1 MDAIFK
7 TDQGKIRK
15 LNEDSGGIFLNSA
28 NHYLAIVADGMGG
41 HNAGE
46 VASQIAVSSL
56 GELWENTK
64 SFTSPEMAEQ
74 WIRTQ
79 VEYVN
84 KKIFEH
90 SQLHPECEGMGTT
103 LVAALCLDG
112 FATIVNIGDSRCYLH
127 NENGFKQITEDHSL
141 VNELVKAGEIS
152 AEDAEFHPRKNMLLK
167 AMGTELETDM
177 DILTVT
183 LEENDK
189 LLLCSDGLSNKL
201 SVAEMQEI
209 IKDEI
214 ELDQKAK
221 KLINLA
227 NHYGGED
234 NISVAII
241 AAQAESR
248 CKD

>member
-15 LNEDSGGIFLNSA
+15 HNEDSGGIFLNSD
-28 NHYLAIVADGMGG
+28 NHYLAVVADGMGG

-46 VASQIAVSSL
+46 VASEIAVSSL
-56 GELWENTK
+56 GKLWKNTA
-64 SFTSPEMAEQ
+64 SFPSPEETAK
-74 WIRTQ
+74 WVRVQ
-79 VEYVN
+79 VENVN

-90 SQLHPECEGMGTT
+90 AQLHPECEGMGTT
-103 LVAALCLDG
+103 LVAALCGDG
-112 FATIVNIGDSRCYLH
+112 FVTIVNIGDSRCYLY
-127 NENGFKQITEDHSL
+127 NENGFKQLTEDHSL

-152 AEDAEFHPRKNMLLK
+152 EEDAEFHPRKNMLLK

-177 DILTVT
+177 DILTIT

-201 SVAEMQEI
+201 SIAEMEEI
-209 IKDEI
+209 LDNEM
-214 ELDQKAK
+214 ELDLKAN
-221 KLINLA
+221 KLIDLA

-241 AAQAESR
+241 EAQAESR